1 MTRSEL
7 IQRLADKFP
16 HLTINDTKLS
26 IKTILDGIAERLV
39 SGGRAEIRD
48 FGTFSLNI
56 RPPRLGRNPKTGDRV
71 QVPEQAAPHFKPGR
85 ELRQRVNSD

>member
-7 IQRLADKFP
+7 IQRLSDKFP
-16 HLTINDTKLS
+16 HLTINDTELS

-71 QVPEQAAPHFKPGR
+71 QVPEQAVPHFQPGR
-85 ELRQRVNSD
+85 GLRQRVNSD